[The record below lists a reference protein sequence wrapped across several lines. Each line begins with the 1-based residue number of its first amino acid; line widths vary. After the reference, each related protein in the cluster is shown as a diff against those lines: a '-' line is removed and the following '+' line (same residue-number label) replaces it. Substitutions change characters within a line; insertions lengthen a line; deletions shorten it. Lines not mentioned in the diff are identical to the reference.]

1 MRRMQA
7 QGFTLT
13 ELMVV
18 IAIIAILLTIG
29 LPSFRETLQR
39 NGVATL
45 TNEVIGS
52 LSLARSEAIRT
63 SRGGG
68 ICASSDGAT
77 CGGGW
82 DSGWLVW
89 ANQGAVNGT
98 LDSGDLL
105 IRRIDPHPA
114 MVVAATSTASG
125 AAVTIIVFDARGRV
139 LTPSTVS
146 LQPASCRTG
155 RELVRTLTVNAAGQV
170 KTARSNCA

>member
-29 LPSFRETLQR
+29 LPSFNETLQR
-39 NGVATL
+39 NRVATL

-68 ICASSDGAT
+68 VCPSSDGAT
-77 CGGGW
+77 CGGSW
-82 DSGWLVW
+82 DAGWLVW
-89 ANQGAVNGT
+89 ANQGVANAT
-98 LDSGDLL
+98 FESGDLL
-105 IRRIDPHPA
+105 IRRIDAHPS
-114 MVVAATSTASG
+114 MVVAATNTLSSATVPVIA
-125 AAVTIIVFDARGRV
+125 FDARGRV
-139 LTPSTVS
+139 LTPSTVA
-146 LQPASCRTG
+146 LQPASCRAG
-155 RELVRTLTVNAAGQV
+155 RELVRRLTINAAGQV
-170 KTARSNCA
+170 STTRSNCI